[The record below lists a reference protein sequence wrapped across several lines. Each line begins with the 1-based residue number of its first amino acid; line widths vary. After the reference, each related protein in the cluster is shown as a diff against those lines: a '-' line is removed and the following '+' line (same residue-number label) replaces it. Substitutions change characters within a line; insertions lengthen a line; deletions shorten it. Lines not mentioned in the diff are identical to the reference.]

1 MKFGILIIWDLTF
14 CGMTN
19 LNSQTVYIIFNVI
32 DIENMSLEYEECNM
46 PFNEA
51 GDGFV
56 TVPKIPVKTSLR

>member
-1 MKFGILIIWDLTF
+1 
-14 CGMTN
+14 MTN

-32 DIENMSLEYEECNM
+32 DTEHMSLDYEECNM